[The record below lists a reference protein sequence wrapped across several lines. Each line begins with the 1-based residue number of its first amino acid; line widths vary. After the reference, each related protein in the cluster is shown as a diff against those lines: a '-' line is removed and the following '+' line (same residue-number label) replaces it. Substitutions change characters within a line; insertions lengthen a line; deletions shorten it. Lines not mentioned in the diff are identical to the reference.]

1 MEKEEKFRQACEK
14 VSLVMERNWRAF
26 DDAGKMQRMERE
38 KRAIMGYEEDMRFYK
53 EEIHQIIRQEELS
66 EVEPPI
72 WYPNLEEGI
81 FAELYGLAG
90 LAPWVYDQM
99 EVYKRSPS
107 AKLIGERLY
116 CMIDGRAVLQPQKIS
131 RQRREQLKR
140 ALLMATPKERMEQ
153 GFHEIYLHNGIRLT
167 IFSGEKTKDGQD
179 VMVFRKYIMQSLDFQ
194 ALVELETIPPDAPDL
209 FRSMIRIGFN
219 VLIAGPVRSG
229 KTTFLEIWQCCED
242 PSLEGIAISTDPEI
256 PWHKLMPDAPL
267 MQIVADGKELEQITK
282 PILRGDCDYMI
293 LEEMRDASAYRL
305 ALDITALGARR
316 CKGTVH
322 TGNAVELPYKM
333 ASAISSRFGGETSS
347 LIRQVFSSYHY
358 VMEFMQDPENPGAKK
373 LKAVVAYCY
382 DEGMDQISVH
392 KICEYVPEEKNW
404 RWHFFIGTEQEK
416 TGALRPKEMNAMKH
430 MLKQMEKRNPIM
442 GHTTIYPR
450 YYHPN
455 MKKGGVELRC

>member
-66 EVEPPI
+66 EVEPPT

-140 ALLMATPKERMEQ
+140 ALLMATPKERLEQ

-209 FRSMIRIGFN
+209 FQSMIRIGFN

-229 KTTFLEIWQCCED
+229 KTTFLEI
-242 PSLEGIAISTDPEI
+242 
-256 PWHKLMPDAPL
+256 
-267 MQIVADGKELEQITK
+267 
-282 PILRGDCDYMI
+282 
-293 LEEMRDASAYRL
+293 
-305 ALDITALGARR
+305 
-316 CKGTVH
+316 
-322 TGNAVELPYKM
+322 
-333 ASAISSRFGGETSS
+333 
-347 LIRQVFSSYHY
+347 
-358 VMEFMQDPENPGAKK
+358 
-373 LKAVVAYCY
+373 
-382 DEGMDQISVH
+382 
-392 KICEYVPEEKNW
+392 
-404 RWHFFIGTEQEK
+404 
-416 TGALRPKEMNAMKH
+416 
-430 MLKQMEKRNPIM
+430 
-442 GHTTIYPR
+442 
-450 YYHPN
+450 
-455 MKKGGVELRC
+455 